1 MNRLAP
7 IAIILL
13 VLLSIANSTLYV
25 VKEIEGAV
33 KLRFG
38 KLVQTDIQPGLHF
51 KLPFADDI
59 RKFDKR
65 VLTLDTQPESF
76 FTVQKKRLIVD
87 SFAKWRIVDVDT
99 YYRATGGDELV
110 GMNRLSSR
118 VNDGLRNQFGTRTLH
133 EVVSGERDQLMLDIK
148 NVLNQNVRES
158 LGIEVVDVRV
168 KRIDLPDEVSEPVY
182 RRMTTEREKE
192 ARELRSQGK
201 EQAEKI
207 TSSAEREQT
216 ILLATAYSESE
227 KTRGEGD
234 AEAAATY
241 ANAYT
246 QDAEFYA
253 FSRSLEAYKQSFK
266 DKNDVLLVDPKGD
279 FFKYLNDSKAGK

>member
-13 VLLSIANSTLYV
+13 LLMTIANSTLYV
-25 VKEIEGAV
+25 IKETEGAV

-38 KLVQTDIQPGLHF
+38 KLIQTDIQPGLHI
-51 KLPFADDI
+51 KMPFADDI

-65 VLTLDTQPESF
+65 VLTLDTKPESF

-99 YYRATGGDELV
+99 YYRATGGDELI

-133 EVVSGERDQLMLDIK
+133 EVVSGERDQLMEDIK
-148 NVLNQNVRES
+148 KGLNKNVRDS

-182 RRMTTEREKE
+182 RRMTAEREKE
-192 ARELRSQGK
+192 ARELRSEGK
-201 EQAEKI
+201 EEAEKI
-207 TSSAEREQT
+207 TASAEREQT

-241 ANAYT
+241 ANAYK

-253 FSRSLEAYKQSFK
+253 FSRSLEAYKRSFK

-279 FFKYLNDSKAGK
+279 FFKYLTDSKAGN

>member
-13 VLLSIANSTLYV
+13 IALSIANSTLYV

-51 KLPFADDI
+51 KMPFADDV

-65 VLTLDTQPESF
+65 VLTLDTKPESF

-148 NVLNQNVRES
+148 DDLNENVRES
-158 LGIEVVDVRV
+158 LGVEVVDVRV

-279 FFKYLNDSKAGK
+279 FFKYLNDSKAGN

>member
-25 VKEIEGAV
+25 VREIEGAV

-65 VLTLDTQPESF
+65 VLTLDTKPESF

-148 NVLNQNVRES
+148 NVLNENVRES

-246 QDAEFYA
+246 QDSEFYA

>member
-13 VLLSIANSTLYV
+13 VVLSIANSTLYV
-25 VKEIEGAV
+25 VREIEGAV

-148 NVLNQNVRES
+148 NVLNENVRES